1 MTFDLYS
8 INLYEFIKLHD
19 YSGFNDGLIR
29 RFAIQIMCALKYLKQ
44 LGIIHCDL
52 KPENILLKSKDK
64 SGIVVADFGSG
75 TLDNEIVYT
84 YI

>member
-1 MTFDLYS
+1 MM
-8 INLYEFIKLHD
+8 
-19 YSGFNDGLIR
+19 
-29 RFAIQIMCALKYLKQ
+29 AALRYLKQ

-52 KPENILLKSKDK
+52 KPENILMKQKDK

-75 TLDNEIVYT
+75 CLSNEIVYT